1 MDIVRISMIAEFNSR
16 RGQTKLRRGREEVVN
31 GAIGAGRDYQE
42 VTIPGTVSS
51 SREREDMI
59 K

>member
-1 MDIVRISMIAEFNSR
+1 MSILAEFDSR
-16 RGQTKLRRGREEVVN
+16 KRQTKLRRGREEI
-31 GAIGAGRDYQE
+31 GDGTIGARSDYLE
-42 VTIPGTVSS
+42 VTIPDPHAG

>member
-1 MDIVRISMIAEFNSR
+1 MSILAEFDSG
-16 RGQTKLRRGREEVVN
+16 RGQTKLRRGREEIGDGTIVTRSDYLEVN
-31 GAIGAGRDYQE
+31 
-42 VTIPGTVSS
+42 IPGTDSG

>member
-1 MDIVRISMIAEFNSR
+1 MSIIAEFDSR
-16 RGQTKLRRGREEVVN
+16 RGQTKLRRGREEI
-31 GAIGAGRDYQE
+31 GDGTIGARSDYLE
-42 VTIPGTVSS
+42 VTIPGTDSG

>member
-1 MDIVRISMIAEFNSR
+1 MVRISMIAEFDSR
-16 RGQTKLRRGREEVVN
+16 RGQTKLRRGREEI
-31 GAIGAGRDYQE
+31 GDGTIGARSDYLE
-42 VTIPGTVSS
+42 VTIPGTDSG

>member
-1 MDIVRISMIAEFNSR
+1 MDIVRISMIAEFDSR
-16 RGQTKLRRGREEVVN
+16 RGQTKLRRGREE
-31 GAIGAGRDYQE
+31 IGDGTIAARSDYLE
-42 VTIPGTVSS
+42 VTIPGTDSG